1 MPLLAARNFCINCKL
16 SYLLTEKFVAYD
28 GNVSPAIHFA
38 HNSPAA
44 QLAIVPNPDIAQFMK
59 APFSYIGPINGQFS
73 FVMLYH
79 PP

>member
-44 QLAIVPNPDIAQFMK
+44 QLAILPNPDIAQFMI
-59 APFSYIGPINGQFS
+59 AIFSIQVVLPTF
-73 FVMLYH
+73 
-79 PP
+79 

>member
-1 MPLLAARNFCINCKL
+1 MPLLVARNFCINYKS

-38 HNSPAA
+38 HNSPEA

-59 APFSYIGPINGQFS
+59 APFSCIEPINGQFS